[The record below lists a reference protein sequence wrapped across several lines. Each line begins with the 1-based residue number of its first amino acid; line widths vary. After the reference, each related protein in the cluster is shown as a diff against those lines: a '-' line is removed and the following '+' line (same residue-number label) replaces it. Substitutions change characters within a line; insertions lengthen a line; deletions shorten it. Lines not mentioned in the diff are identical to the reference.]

1 LKALICFTALFFASC
16 NSNVE
21 VKKRYHEYFDDSTM
35 KLFQTGIDAY
45 QHEKYKEAD
54 SILTLVI
61 YSSKDKLSIDMP
73 EELNPYFYRASNSIE
88 LDKYDQAISDIDHVA
103 RDTTTNTGI
112 LILKSEAFKMLKK
125 YDSSISICNRLLIL
139 KYDSAVILSQR
150 GICYYQMGLM
160 DKACA
165 DLTFSKKKG
174 LDTSFLNK
182 FLSACK

>member
-61 YSSKDKLSIDMP
+61 YSSKDKPSIDMP

-103 RDTTTNTGI
+103 RDTTTNT
-112 LILKSEAFKMLKK
+112 KSK
-125 YDSSISICNRLLIL
+125 
-139 KYDSAVILSQR
+139 
-150 GICYYQMGLM
+150 
-160 DKACA
+160 
-165 DLTFSKKKG
+165 
-174 LDTSFLNK
+174 
-182 FLSACK
+182 